1 MTDQIL
7 SHKNVGSEIFCYAIM
22 TSPSR
27 ASDLTISPHGSHNP
41 ERRRAQFS
49 LKSIT
54 NICWLFLNL
63 PSGINK
69 PIVEQLLKTKFFIP
83 TIRPDL
89 VLRPRLF
96 EQLDKGILCKL
107 ILVSAPAGYGK
118 TTLISE
124 WVEQLPLDDKK
135 QFRISW
141 LSLDE
146 GDNDVARFL
155 THLISALNFGQ
166 GIEKEI
172 GADALGML
180 QSPQPPPVEVV
191 LTTLINEIAAITAK
205 TIFILDDYHLIEDQP
220 VSVTAGGL

>member
-1 MTDQIL
+1 M
-7 SHKNVGSEIFCYAIM
+7 
-22 TSPSR
+22 
-27 ASDLTISPHGSHNP
+27 
-41 ERRRAQFS
+41 
-49 LKSIT
+49 
-54 NICWLFLNL
+54 
-63 PSGINK
+63 
-69 PIVEQLLKTKFFIP
+69 EQLLKTKFFIP

-180 QSPQPPPVEVV
+180 QSTQPPPVEVV